1 MHIQKQTNKKKKKRI
16 FFSNIERKIPS
27 GKLQSIIELRIGIV
41 VKAKINPRIIHKS

>member
-1 MHIQKQTNKKKKKRI
+1 MHIQKQTNKKKKKD

-27 GKLQSIIELRIGIV
+27 GKLPSIIELRIGIV

>member
-1 MHIQKQTNKKKKKRI
+1 MHIQKQTNKKKKRI